1 MGYYIP
7 TVKIQAYNWIKN
19 FVIAPKADKIPDF
32 RSGWTIRVHQ
42 KIQEGSKT
50 RIQVFEGLVIK
61 RSHNK
66 EAGATMTVRK
76 ITNGVGV
83 ERTFPIYSPIID
95 KIEVVKKAK
104 IRRAKLYYIRE
115 KSAKETRRKIRNIN
129 VDTRNEV
136 KVAETPSTPEP
147 EIKPEPETKV
157 QESAKEEVPSQ
168 EEKN

>member
-1 MGYYIP
+1 
-7 TVKIQAYNWIKN
+7 VKIQAYNWIKN

-95 KIEVVKKAK
+95 KIEIVKKAK

-129 VDTRNEV
+129 VDTRDEVKATDEV
-136 KVAETPSTPEP
+136 KVAETPSPEP
-147 EIKPEPETKV
+147 EIKPELETKV

>member
-1 MGYYIP
+1 M
-7 TVKIQAYNWIKN
+7 KIQAYNWIKN

-32 RSGWTIRVHQ
+32 RSGWTVRVHQ
-42 KIQEGSKT
+42 KIQEGGKS

-83 ERTFPIYSPIID
+83 ERTFPIYSPVID

-104 IRRAKLYYIRE
+104 TRRAKLYYIRE
-115 KSAKETRRKIRNIN
+115 KSAKETRRKIRNVN
-129 VDTRNEV
+129 FNAQDEV
-136 KVAETPSTPEP
+136 KTTDEVEVAETPSTPES
-147 EIKPEPETKV
+147 EIKPEPETEV
-157 QESAKEEVPSQ
+157 QEPAKEEAPSQ